1 MSGVDVTGQAA
12 YVALIPKSTVVT
24 GQTAYVL
31 IVPGT
36 RVSVTSQTSYL
47 GLFPTLTNKK
57 RRIIM
62 TMTG

>member
-1 MSGVDVTGQAA
+1 MSVNITEQAA
-12 YVALIPKSTVVT
+12 YVSIFVDKTAVTEQSAYLLI
-24 GQTAYVL
+24 
-31 IVPGT
+31 IPGT